1 MFETTRQGGVFLTM
15 VYAGLL
21 CGVAYDILRL
31 VRRMT
36 HAGRM
41 ASAAVDLLFWLL
53 AGGVSAYTLFRI
65 SNEPVRLY
73 ALLGALCGMLL
84 YLAGMSEAIYGV
96 IRTIVHAVRTVM
108 RRLKRGHTK
117 NS

>member
-31 VRRMT
+31 IRRMT
-36 HAGRM
+36 KAGRI
-41 ASAAVDLLFWLL
+41 ASAVADLLFWLL
-53 AGGVSAYTLFRI
+53 TGGVCAYTLFRI
-65 SNEPVRLY
+65 SHESVRLY

-96 IRTIVHAVRTVM
+96 IRTIVHAVRTLV